1 MAITIRQEPTSPN
14 MANSNLL
21 WVVTSGLTGNP
32 QYQYVLD
39 IYESGS
45 STLIQRV
52 KQQPNPGNKG
62 IFDLGQIIPTQLE
75 SDNVWTAAPFTL
87 LGKSNKDFEIKFG
100 EEYGT
105 STSSSVTLYDGA
117 GSPGNPS
124 VTGLDFYT
132 ITDGLV
138 EPNSG
143 DWNFASASYYTS
155 SVAPTGGS
163 GNFTRSSAL
172 TNASLTQSI
181 QDGEY
186 ETISLYNGNFD
197 LSSTN
202 AQDAYYV
209 QFRVY
214 NSAGSNIQNFDFYNI
229 DSNGGGPRTSEA
241 EEWSDVYTDQTNR
254 TRLLHIG
261 VGPQNLADTGNTLN
275 SNWAYYIVEVTGQES
290 AGIEDGSAIYASYRF
305 TKDEANC
312 SYPGARFAW
321 KNEFGVWDY
330 YTFKLA
336 ESTTGG
342 VERQSYEQSF
352 VDFSNPTITLPYDI
366 ERRGKSQYYNKVNK
380 THTANTDYLNQA
392 DADFLREL
400 FFSTNV
406 YLQEGTDFV
415 PVVITTANVTEKT
428 NPRSQKLFRYTVEY
442 QYANEIRARR

>member
-1 MAITIRQEPTSPN
+1 MAIIIRQEPTSPN

-39 IYESGS
+39 VYESGS
-45 STLIQRV
+45 ATRIQRI

-62 IFDLGQIIPTQLE
+62 IFDLGTILPTQLE
-75 SDNVWTAAPFTL
+75 SDNVWTAAPFATSPN
-87 LGKSNKDFEIKFG
+87 SNKDFIIKFG

-105 STSSSVTLYDGA
+105 STSSSVTLYDGDGSA
-117 GSPGNPS
+117 GEPD
-124 VTGLDFYT
+124 VTGSEFYT
-132 ITDGLV
+132 ITNGLV

-143 DWNFASASYYTS
+143 DWNFASSSYYTS
-155 SVAPTGGS
+155 SVTPTGGS
-163 GNFTRSSAL
+163 ANFTKNSGL
-172 TNASLTQSI
+172 TYFPTTQSI

-186 ETISLYNGNFD
+186 HTISAYNGNFD
-197 LSSTN
+197 DSSTN

-214 NSAGSNIQNFDFYNI
+214 NSAGSNIQNFAFYNI
-229 DSNGGGPRTSEA
+229 DSNGGGPRTSEV

-261 VGPQNLADTGNTLN
+261 VGPQNIEDAGTTLN
-275 SNWAYYIVEVTGQES
+275 SNWAYYIVDVTGQES

-312 SYPGARFAW
+312 GYPGKRFAW

-336 ESTTGG
+336 ESTNSD

-352 VDFSNPTITLPYDI
+352 VNYSNPTITLAYDA
-366 ERRGKSQYYNKVNK
+366 ERRGKTQYYNQITKQ
-380 THTANTDYLNQA
+380 HTVESDYLSQGLA
-392 DADFLREL
+392 DNLTEL
-400 FFSTNV
+400 FFSTEV
-406 YLQEGTDFV
+406 YVQEGTVFY
-415 PVVITTANVTEKT
+415 PVVFTNSSVTEKT
-428 NPRSQKLFRYTVEY
+428 NPRTQKLFKYTAQY
-442 QYANEIRARR
+442 QYANEVRPRV